1 MTSTAKASTGKSGTR
16 ETPTARQKRVWD
28 KSAPSYDRQ
37 ISFFEKIWFTG
48 GREWLGL
55 RAQGQVLE
63 VAIGTGRNLPHYPAD
78 VTITAIELSPAM
90 LAIARQ
96 RAVDL
101 GRDADLREGD
111 AEHLPF
117 DDASFDTVACAFS
130 LCTIPSPIAALG
142 EMRRV
147 LRPGGRLLLVD
158 HIRSSWP
165 PVYALQWLLERPTI
179 HSAGEHFT
187 RRQLPLV
194 KAAGFQVVE
203 SERLKAGSVERIHA
217 VKPS

>member
-1 MTSTAKASTGKSGTR
+1 MTSSAKAGTR
-16 ETPTARQKRVWD
+16 ETPAERQKRVWD
-28 KSAPSYDRQ
+28 KTAPSYDKQ
-37 ISFFEKIWFTG
+37 ISFFERIQFGG
-48 GREWLGL
+48 GREWLCA
-55 RAQGQVLE
+55 RARGQVLE

-96 RAVDL
+96 RA
-101 GRDADLREGD
+101 ADLAREVSLGEGD
-111 AEHLPF
+111 AEQLPF
-117 DDASFDTVACAFS
+117 DDASFDTVVCALA
-130 LCTIPSPIAALG
+130 LCTIPSPAAALG

-147 LRPGGRLLLVD
+147 LRPGGRLLLLD
-158 HIRSSWP
+158 HIGSDWP
-165 PVYALQWLLERPTI
+165 PVYAVQWLLERITI
-179 HSAGEHFT
+179 RSAGEHFT

-217 VKPS
+217 VKPG

>member
-1 MTSTAKASTGKSGTR
+1 MTSTAKAGKC
-16 ETPTARQKRVWD
+16 ETPAARQKRVWD
-28 KSAPSYDRQ
+28 KSAPSYDKQ
-37 ISFFEKIWFTG
+37 ISFFEKIQFAG
-48 GREWLGL
+48 GREWLCE
-55 RAQGQVLE
+55 RAKGNVLE

-78 VTITAIELSPAM
+78 VTLTAIELSPAM
-90 LAIARQ
+90 MAIARQ
-96 RAVDL
+96 RAADL
-101 GRDADLREGD
+101 GREVDFREGD

-117 DDASFDTVACAFS
+117 DDASFDTVVCALS
-130 LCTIPSPIAALG
+130 LCTIPSPDAAVG

-147 LRPGGRLLLVD
+147 LRPGGRLLLLD
-158 HIRSSWP
+158 HIGSAWP
-165 PVYALQWLLERPTI
+165 PVYAVQWLLERFTI

-203 SERLKAGSVERIHA
+203 NERLKAGSVERIHA

>member
-1 MTSTAKASTGKSGTR
+1 MTSTAKSGNG
-16 ETPTARQKRVWD
+16 ETPAARQKRVWD
-28 KSAPSYDRQ
+28 KSAPSYDKQ
-37 ISFFEKIWFTG
+37 ISFFEKIWFGG
-48 GREWLGL
+48 GREWLGE

-78 VTITAIELSPAM
+78 VAITAIELSPAM

-96 RAVDL
+96 RAADL
-101 GRDADLREGD
+101 GRAVDFREGD
-111 AEHLPF
+111 AERLPF
-117 DDASFDTVACAFS
+117 ADASFDTVVCAFS
-130 LCTIPSPIAALG
+130 LCTIPSPAAALG

-158 HIRSSWP
+158 HIGSAWP
-165 PVYALQWLLERPTI
+165 PIYALQWLVERPTI

-203 SERLKAGSVERIHA
+203 SERLKAGSIERIHA
-217 VKPS
+217 VKPG